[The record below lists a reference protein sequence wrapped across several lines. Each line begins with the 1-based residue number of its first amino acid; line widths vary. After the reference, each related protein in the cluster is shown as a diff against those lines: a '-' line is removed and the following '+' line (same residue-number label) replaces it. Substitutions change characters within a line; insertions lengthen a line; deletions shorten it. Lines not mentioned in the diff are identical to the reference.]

1 MDGEMPNYVFHHLHL
16 KEWYE
21 KWFEQPPSS
30 EQNIL
35 ISLSEGLKR
44 WYPLT
49 GSQFTSSACM

>member
-35 ISLSEGLKR
+35 ISLSEGLKC
-44 WYPLT
+44 WYLLT
-49 GSQFTSSACM
+49 GSQFTSSASM